1 MPPCKIV
8 GSLHYHVS
16 IAMSRYTLY
25 LVVEDEKLKEHNRY
39 NFTIG
44 LYENLNAGY
53 DLLTAE
59 DYVGEPGTPHL
70 LNLGV
75 KAMMVNEAGEP
86 VHYWLLPRSS
96 IYKTGHMMAN
106 SVGVIDNTYRGVLK
120 APVVALTHATT
131 GFTAG
136 ERHFQIV
143 APDMGH
149 IHKVLRVD
157 SLPET
162 ERGEGGF
169 GSTGK

>member
-1 MPPCKIV
+1 MTEQMTF
-8 GSLHYHVS
+8 SEWS
-16 IAMSRYTLY
+16 SRLKENYTLY
-25 LVVEDEKLKEHNRY
+25 LQIEDTDLSAN
-39 NFTIG
+39 
-44 LYENLNAGY
+44 LYYTFDAVPHTSENAGY

-59 DYVGEPGTPHL
+59 TWSSSPGERAHL

-75 KAMMVNEAGEP
+75 RAMLVNSRTKEP

-106 SVGVIDNTYRGVLK
+106 SAGVIDSSYRGVLK
-120 APVVALTHATT
+120 APVIATMNGAP
-131 GFTAG
+131 GFEKY

-149 IHKVLRVD
+149 IARICRVE
-157 SLPET
+157 SLPSSV
-162 ERGEGGF
+162 RGEGGF